1 MDLIIFMERKEAE
14 ARQKGDRQRADKL
27 RKIIREWKAM
37 MDREQRTLSSL

>member
-27 RKIIREWKAM
+27 KKIIREWKAL
-37 MDREQRTLSSL
+37 DKEQQTLSSL